1 MLQTDKLLPFLQT
14 QFSQQEA
21 SQPYKSQGFE
31 SDHQKDAPGGAA
43 ASASNGVSDSFHSDA
58 SESGPLLG
66 AEARRENGSTPPTPV
81 PRKHARKAIKGE
93 WQFKMYTDVL
103 HAQVVLHN
111 KLQCPRPGGN
121 PGANGLFLES
131 TPIQMP
137 PSRGGI
143 YGGLT
148 SYLPSTRLQGGT
160 PTSSMPRSN
169 TLITGVPRS

>member
-31 SDHQKDAPGGAA
+31 SDRPKDAAGAA
-43 ASASNGVSDSFHSDA
+43 AASSNGVSDSFHSDA

-66 AEARRENGSTPPTPV
+66 AETSRENGSTPPTPV

-103 HAQVVLHN
+103 HAQVERSHH
-111 KLQCPRPGGN
+111 
-121 PGANGLFLES
+121 
-131 TPIQMP
+131 
-137 PSRGGI
+137 RG
-143 YGGLT
+143 T
-148 SYLPSTRLQGGT
+148 S
-160 PTSSMPRSN
+160 
-169 TLITGVPRS
+169 LI